1 MTALYARIQISFLKI
16 LKWATCA
23 KDLPSHSCPISLCRY
38 GTVRFIYGAPTNT
51 GSASFCRIQSR
62 IKFTDTVMYHCVEPK
77 IFFKK
82 SPYLARYPVTT
93 NYQYCVYIIYITIH
107 FLHMYFR
114 SDFRQNVNLFLPPR
128 DGWGYCYAG
137 GRATYGFTSGKVW
150 YEVKVLENLEVRVEK
165 DNTTFDIR
173 IGWSTD
179 DSGMMLGK
187 LRVTCYQ
194 CWGSGSRCLFL
205 SWFRDG

>member
-1 MTALYARIQISFLKI
+1 MLIYSF
-16 LKWATCA
+16 
-23 KDLPSHSCPISLCRY
+23 R
-38 GTVRFIYGAPTNT
+38 
-51 GSASFCRIQSR
+51 
-62 IKFTDTVMYHCVEPK
+62 
-77 IFFKK
+77 
-82 SPYLARYPVTT
+82 
-93 NYQYCVYIIYITIH
+93 
-107 FLHMYFR
+107 
-114 SDFRQNVNLFLPPR
+114 PR